1 MSPSALSRQLGIET
15 PAAFDYTNSETFGL
29 YVASESQYNA
39 LLSLRG
45 LPQVSLGRDGYLIT
59 CDMGETA
66 SDLYDHFMSEGKTLA
81 IAGHDLRPV
90 ASKVDVKA
98 GALGNSAMGCNPG
111 TVIVPDAV
119 LARPNYTL
127 AFSTLLANYRQ
138 DVTTKQGDDFFHGLV
153 LTTLGERDAATCH
166 AATGADHRPPQR
178 DVRAVQLDAR
188 LHGYLA
194 IYIGFVLVVACAAI
208 LTIQQLS
215 GMADSTRSYRVLSE
229 LGCETSEIRHSMLA
243 QQAVFFV
250 FPLVVGVAH
259 SSVALHVI
267 IDLVKVMG
275 NISIG
280 GTVGL
285 TCAVFLAAYGGYFVL
300 TYVMGTGI
308 VRDAIRV
315 RKSE

>member
-1 MSPSALSRQLGIET
+1 
-15 PAAFDYTNSETFGL
+15 
-29 YVASESQYNA
+29 
-39 LLSLRG
+39 
-45 LPQVSLGRDGYLIT
+45 
-59 CDMGETA
+59 MG
-66 SDLYDHFMSEGKTLA
+66 S
-81 IAGHDLRPV
+81 
-90 ASKVDVKA
+90 
-98 GALGNSAMGCNPG
+98 NPG

-119 LARPNYTL
+119 LADANYTL

-138 DVTTKQGDDFFHGLV
+138 DVTTKQGDDFFDGLV
-153 LTTLGERDAATCH
+153 LTTLGEQDGGDLPCGYWSQTI
-166 AATGADHRPPQR
+166 
-178 DVRAVQLDAR
+178 VRRSEMYEQSNSMRGVIS
-188 LHGYLA
+188 YLA

-215 GMADSTRSYRVLSE
+215 GVADSTRSYRVLSE
-229 LGCETSEIRHSMLA
+229 LGCETSEIRHSVLA